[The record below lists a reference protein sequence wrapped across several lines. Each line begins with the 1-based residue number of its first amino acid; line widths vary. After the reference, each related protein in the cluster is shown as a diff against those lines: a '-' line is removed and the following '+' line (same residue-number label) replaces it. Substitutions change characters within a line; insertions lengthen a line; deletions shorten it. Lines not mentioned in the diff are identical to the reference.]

1 MLLLLLRRTETR
13 PEEDA
18 GEEPL
23 RSGTRLGLRVLRGR
37 AESSVSSV
45 GEPNAAVPRK
55 PRPKLATPRTRSE
68 PGDEPGDCPEL
79 ARELLSSGLGS
90 GLGLGPIKAPQPR
103 STHPVPLGGYTR
115 RLLITPHV

>member
-45 GEPNAAVPRK
+45 GEPNAAAPRK

-79 ARELLSSGLGS
+79 ARELLSLVLGSALGLGP
-90 GLGLGPIKAPQPR
+90 GLGLGLGLRVIRVIRGFRIKD
-103 STHPVPLGGYTR
+103 Y
-115 RLLITPHV
+115 

>member
-45 GEPNAAVPRK
+45 GEPNAAAPRNCT
-55 PRPKLATPRTRSE
+55 LRS
-68 PGDEPGDCPEL
+68 PWPAGKGKVVC
-79 ARELLSSGLGS
+79 AG
-90 GLGLGPIKAPQPR
+90 QPR
-103 STHPVPLGGYTR
+103 VVAWEGD
-115 RLLITPHV
+115 RLAWPMAPGEQCTVQP